1 MNTKMKTYLKGI
13 FIAVFFN
20 IFILSILPVIVRK
33 LLFAM
38 GITISSDNLTH
49 KYLMGIF
56 VRVLGVL
63 IAIYIIKKEKL
74 IKAFSYKITPKT
86 LLIGFVF
93 YIYIGMNI
101 EMVSLVDVS
110 LINIVLMIIDALFV
124 GIFEELLF
132 RGLLLLLFLREYKE
146 GGKYYP
152 VIVSSMIFGIVHL
165 LNLFTNPDE
174 IEVFI
179 QVVYAFM
186 IAVFFSGVFIRTRY
200 NILYVIILHAL
211 YDIAAGFGDFKLK
224 SATKNAEIT
233 GFISII
239 IMFMPLF
246 LYGLF
251 LIRKK
256 AIIKVEMESD
266 LL

>member
-33 LLFAM
+33 LLLTM

-56 VRVLGVL
+56 VRILGVL

-74 IKAFSYKITPKT
+74 IKTFSYKITIKT
-86 LLIGFVF
+86 LLIGFLF

-101 EMVSLVDVS
+101 EIVNLGNVS

-124 GIFEELLF
+124 GVFEELLF
-132 RGLLLLLFLREYKE
+132 RGLLLLLFLREYKQ

-152 VIVSSMIFGIVHL
+152 VIISSLIFGLVHL

-174 IEVFI
+174 VEVFI

-211 YDIAAGFGDFKLK
+211 YDIAAGFEDFKPK
-224 SATKNAEIT
+224 SVAKNAEIS

-256 AIIKVEMESD
+256 AVLKVEKVPD